1 MGIILNGNN
10 NSLYTDSGATITVD
24 SATNIVAS
32 AYDAIPYDSG
42 EIIDVSHVQSTTRV
56 AQSNVV
62 SVTLFSGT
70 ITKRIAASTLH
81 IVGQIPHN
89 SGNSYNMG
97 YWWQIGS
104 SGIRRDGIFQK
115 HWHSD
120 AGHSASMK
128 LLWSINSN
136 YSTTSTGSLSVS
148 VGFASVGGDANSP
161 GNTNPNSSDDAAG
174 GQTSSDLLI
183 FEVVN

>member
-10 NSLYTDSGATITVD
+10 NSLYTTSGSTITVD
-24 SATNIVAS
+24 SGTKIVAS

-42 EIIDVSHVQSTTRV
+42 EVIDVSHVQSTTRV
-56 AQSNVV
+56 ALNNTASI
-62 SVTLFSGT
+62 TLFSGT
-70 ITKRIAASTLH
+70 ITKRLAASTLH
-81 IVGQIPHN
+81 IVGQIPH
-89 SGNSYNMG
+89 SYGNSYNMG

-104 SGIRRDGIFQK
+104 SGLRRDGIFQK

-120 AGHSASMK
+120 AGHSNSVK
-128 LLWSINSN
+128 LLWSINSS

-148 VGFASVGGDANSP
+148 VGYGSVNGGSDSP